1 MEENRKHHSFR
12 KGLICGVLI
21 SVLTVSVCG
30 CGAAWML
37 GHLGFTALTSGGNAE
52 EQAKI
57 STKMQE
63 LQSYIDRFYL
73 FDYDEENVESG
84 IYKGM
89 MAGLGDVYTNYY
101 TPEEYAALWSL
112 PTEATAESVPC

>member
-37 GHLGFTALTSGGNAE
+37 GHLGLAALTSGGE
-52 EQAKI
+52 DIHQ
-57 STKMQE
+57 
-63 LQSYIDRFYL
+63 D
-73 FDYDEENVESG
+73 
-84 IYKGM
+84 
-89 MAGLGDVYTNYY
+89 AG
-101 TPEEYAALWSL
+101 
-112 PTEATAESVPC
+112 TAELYRPVLSV

>member
-37 GHLGFTALTSGGNAE
+37 GHLGFTALTSGG
-52 EQAKI
+52 
-57 STKMQE
+57 
-63 LQSYIDRFYL
+63 
-73 FDYDEENVESG
+73 
-84 IYKGM
+84 
-89 MAGLGDVYTNYY
+89 AGEDIHQDAG
-101 TPEEYAALWSL
+101 
-112 PTEATAESVPC
+112 TAELYRPVLSV

>member
-37 GHLGFTALTSGGNAE
+37 GHLGFTALTSG
-52 EQAKI
+52 
-57 STKMQE
+57 
-63 LQSYIDRFYL
+63 R
-73 FDYDEENVESG
+73 
-84 IYKGM
+84 
-89 MAGLGDVYTNYY
+89 
-101 TPEEYAALWSL
+101 
-112 PTEATAESVPC
+112 

>member
-37 GHLGFTALTSGGNAE
+37 GHLGLTALTSGGNAE

-63 LQSYIDRFYL
+63 LQSYIDRFHLLYTGRICKL
-73 FDYDEENVESG
+73 YGVFQRKLQRNRCHVKPGLQYWNYHGCES
-84 IYKGM
+84 
-89 MAGLGDVYTNYY
+89 L
-101 TPEEYAALWSL
+101 
-112 PTEATAESVPC
+112 

>member
-37 GHLGFTALTSGGNAE
+37 GHLGFTALTSGGNA
-52 EQAKI
+52 
-57 STKMQE
+57 
-63 LQSYIDRFYL
+63 
-73 FDYDEENVESG
+73 
-84 IYKGM
+84 
-89 MAGLGDVYTNYY
+89 
-101 TPEEYAALWSL
+101 
-112 PTEATAESVPC
+112 

>member
-37 GHLGFTALTSGGNAE
+37 GHLGFTALTSGGNA
-52 EQAKI
+52 
-57 STKMQE
+57 
-63 LQSYIDRFYL
+63 
-73 FDYDEENVESG
+73 
-84 IYKGM
+84 
-89 MAGLGDVYTNYY
+89 AGEDIHQDAG
-101 TPEEYAALWSL
+101 
-112 PTEATAESVPC
+112 TAELYRPVLSV

>member
-37 GHLGFTALTSGGNAE
+37 GHLGLTALTSGGNAE

-57 STKMQE
+57 STKMRE
-63 LQSYIDRFYL
+63 LQRRRECGERHL
-73 FDYDEENVESG
+73 
-84 IYKGM
+84 
-89 MAGLGDVYTNYY
+89 
-101 TPEEYAALWSL
+101 
-112 PTEATAESVPC
+112 

>member
-37 GHLGFTALTSGGNAE
+37 GHLGLAALTSGGNAE
-52 EQAKI
+52 EQAEDI
-57 STKMQE
+57 HQ
-63 LQSYIDRFYL
+63 D
-73 FDYDEENVESG
+73 
-84 IYKGM
+84 
-89 MAGLGDVYTNYY
+89 AG
-101 TPEEYAALWSL
+101 
-112 PTEATAESVPC
+112 TAELYRPVLSV

>member
-37 GHLGFTALTSGGNAE
+37 GHLGLTALTSGGNAE

-89 MAGLGDVYTNYY
+89 MGIPTIIHRKNMQ
-101 TPEEYAALWSL
+101 ALWSL

>member
-52 EQAKI
+52 EQAKNCRVI
-57 STKMQE
+57 STGFICLIMTKRMW
-63 LQSYIDRFYL
+63 R
-73 FDYDEENVESG
+73 
-84 IYKGM
+84 
-89 MAGLGDVYTNYY
+89 
-101 TPEEYAALWSL
+101 AASIR
-112 PTEATAESVPC
+112 A